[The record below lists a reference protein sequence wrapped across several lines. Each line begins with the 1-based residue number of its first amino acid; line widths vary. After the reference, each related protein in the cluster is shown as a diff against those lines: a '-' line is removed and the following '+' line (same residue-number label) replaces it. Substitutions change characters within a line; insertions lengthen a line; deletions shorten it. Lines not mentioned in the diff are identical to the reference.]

1 MKKILNPSGTYFV
14 YLRKSRAD
22 REAEAHGEGETLLR
36 HKQMLEELADKLGI
50 TISKFYQEIVSGE
63 TIQDRPILQM
73 LLQDI
78 SNGDCDG
85 VLVMEIE
92 RLARG
97 DTSDQGTIAKYFK
110 LSDTLIITPLK
121 IYDPCDE
128 YDEEYFEFGLFMS
141 RREYKTINR
150 RIQQGRIASIREG
163 KWIASTAPYG
173 YQRIKIINDKGYT
186 LQIIPEQA
194 EIIRLI
200 FQLYLY
206 GEQQTDGAFKRLGR
220 QAICKKLD
228 DMGIMPAT
236 SNKWSPSTIK
246 DILQNPVYIGKVCWG
261 KSIEKKVM
269 IQGKIKKVRMKN
281 SNFQM
286 YHGLHTPIIEE
297 DIFYKVQ
304 RLAENNHASPVAN
317 NKTLKNPLSG
327 IIRCAQ
333 CGSLLARAANNKNN
347 DCVLR
352 CPSYNC
358 NNISAPLALIEKKLL
373 EALEQW
379 LEGYI
384 LSFPKEENN
393 FPELQTMQHALQHCQ
408 KKLRLLY
415 KQKERAYDLLEQGVY
430 TSNIFENRLQT
441 ISEKI
446 KTAKTTIL
454 TLERSL
460 EEKQQNASICN
471 NILPITA
478 NILELY
484 QNIDSIS
491 LKNEILKSILE
502 HVEYQKRVRNLKSK
516 GNYANFTLTIYPK
529 LPKYKSET

>member
-206 GEQQTDGAFKRLGR
+206 LVINT
-220 QAICKKLD
+220 
-228 DMGIMPAT
+228 
-236 SNKWSPSTIK
+236 
-246 DILQNPVYIGKVCWG
+246 
-261 KSIEKKVM
+261 
-269 IQGKIKKVRMKN
+269 
-281 SNFQM
+281 
-286 YHGLHTPIIEE
+286 
-297 DIFYKVQ
+297 
-304 RLAENNHASPVAN
+304 
-317 NKTLKNPLSG
+317 
-327 IIRCAQ
+327 
-333 CGSLLARAANNKNN
+333 
-347 DCVLR
+347 
-352 CPSYNC
+352 
-358 NNISAPLALIEKKLL
+358 
-373 EALEQW
+373 
-379 LEGYI
+379 
-384 LSFPKEENN
+384 
-393 FPELQTMQHALQHCQ
+393 
-408 KKLRLLY
+408 
-415 KQKERAYDLLEQGVY
+415 
-430 TSNIFENRLQT
+430 
-441 ISEKI
+441 
-446 KTAKTTIL
+446 
-454 TLERSL
+454 
-460 EEKQQNASICN
+460 
-471 NILPITA
+471 
-478 NILELY
+478 
-484 QNIDSIS
+484 
-491 LKNEILKSILE
+491 
-502 HVEYQKRVRNLKSK
+502 
-516 GNYANFTLTIYPK
+516 
-529 LPKYKSET
+529 

>member
-261 KSIEKKVM
+261 KTIEKK
-269 IQGKIKKVRMKN
+269 
-281 SNFQM
+281 
-286 YHGLHTPIIEE
+286 E
-297 DIFYKVQ
+297 
-304 RLAENNHASPVAN
+304 
-317 NKTLKNPLSG
+317 
-327 IIRCAQ
+327 
-333 CGSLLARAANNKNN
+333 SLTA
-347 DCVLR
+347 
-352 CPSYNC
+352 Y
-358 NNISAPLALIEKKLL
+358 L
-373 EALEQW
+373 E
-379 LEGYI
+379 
-384 LSFPKEENN
+384 
-393 FPELQTMQHALQHCQ
+393 CQ
-408 KKLRLLY
+408 K
-415 KQKERAYDLLEQGVY
+415 
-430 TSNIFENRLQT
+430 F
-441 ISEKI
+441 
-446 KTAKTTIL
+446 
-454 TLERSL
+454 
-460 EEKQQNASICN
+460 
-471 NILPITA
+471 
-478 NILELY
+478 
-484 QNIDSIS
+484 
-491 LKNEILKSILE
+491 
-502 HVEYQKRVRNLKSK
+502 H
-516 GNYANFTLTIYPK
+516 
-529 LPKYKSET
+529 